1 MDSAL
6 TGLINSRIRLIGS
19 LPVIRGYYLVL
30 GGGKVGSSFLGYA
43 KKARF
48 PLVLIIDNDNRA
60 LASLSAEVINDK
72 EQVVDVIR
80 SLAALQE
87 NNTSVHPSSDEAGTG
102 ASARS
107 CIYFYRMDVHD
118 IFPLLVHGLPEFI
131 IPAVPSHA
139 AADMLAAALDFG
151 QGSLVSKLS
160 VNEDDEE
167 MMAFFENLVSA
178 FPKGIVAGSYPE
190 HGAIFFSYAQPGEI
204 CPDKCPGLEN
214 YCSTFSRLKP
224 RTITSYVRDA
234 ALDYPGHVFE
244 SYQMKPG
251 IGGIRGIDL
260 RENMLSA
267 IKWVRSLE
275 QSSHKHSGLRERAF
289 FIATTCNCHG
299 IITLLYIV

>member
-1 MDSAL
+1 MGPSL
-6 TGLINSRIRLIGS
+6 MELIDLRMHLLGS

-30 GGGKVGSSFLGYA
+30 GGGKVGSSFLRYA
-43 KKARF
+43 KKARI
-48 PLVLIIDNDNRA
+48 PLVLIIDNDDRA
-60 LASLSAEVINDK
+60 LASLSAEVMNDR
-72 EQVVDVIR
+72 EQVADVIR

-107 CIYFYRMDVHD
+107 CIYFHRMDVHD

-139 AADMLAAALDFG
+139 AADLVADALDFG
-151 QGSLVSKLS
+151 QGGLVRRLS
-160 VNEDDEE
+160 INMDDEE
-167 MMAFFENLVSA
+167 MSVFFENLVSA

-214 YCSTFSRLKP
+214 YCSTFSRIKP
-224 RTITSYVRDA
+224 RTITSYVREA
-234 ALDYPGHVFE
+234 ALVYPGHVFE

-251 IGGIRGIDL
+251 IGGIRGIEMGRNL
-260 RENMLSA
+260 ISVIEH
-267 IKWVRSLE
+267 VRALK
-275 QSSHKHSGLRERAF
+275 QSPQEYSGLKERSF

-299 IITLLYIV
+299 IMTLFYVV